1 MLSYFNFNHNQ
12 QSSSDIIGSYWI
24 GPVAVFFIFF
34 KWNPDLYRSNK
45 NLLHLLWKIRVRI
58 PLSLLGIFVLGY
70 SEIRSTPGDL
80 GDKFN
85 VFVWIRQ
92 TKIVKFNAPTSGE
105 LMLLGVMVNQ
115 RKIISCTSLKT
126 WRSSL
131 TYNYFVWK
139 DRHVASLPQSQ
150 SRLYTAVLILYYKWF
165 NR

>member
-24 GPVAVFFIFF
+24 GPVAVFLYF

-45 NLLHLLWKIRVRI
+45 NLL
-58 PLSLLGIFVLGY
+58 LGYERYKGYVFLYLYWEFLFLGY

-80 GDKFN
+80 GGKFN